1 MYNTNNLF
9 ANNQP
14 DRTADLYQQLQQL
27 RNTPVNNYR
36 TVFNDIS
43 DEWNNCTEEERNF
56 INQDQEYATA
66 NLNYAQQFN
75 AFLVE
80 QFGLQFSNSKYGA
93 SAEKVLLA
101 IKNAR
106 GRFHSAAAED
116 VKRIKDENVALQ
128 QQLRD
133 LEELINA
140 K

>member
-116 VKRIKDENVALQ
+116 VKRIKDENAALQ

>member
-43 DEWNNCTEEERNF
+43 DEWNNCSEEERNF

-116 VKRIKDENVALQ
+116 VKRIKDENAALQ

>member
-9 ANNQP
+9 TNNQP

-43 DEWNNCTEEERNF
+43 DEWNNCSEEERNF

-116 VKRIKDENVALQ
+116 VKRIKDENAALQ